1 MIKYQQVNPTFCS
14 AFQPNVEL
22 CLTMDLWI
30 LALIFLATRGLFIT
44 IIVLIFVGDF
54 VLGCF
59 VKGGWFVVVK
69 DI

>member
-1 MIKYQQVNPTFCS
+1 
-14 AFQPNVEL
+14 
-22 CLTMDLWI
+22 MDLWI

-69 DI
+69 EI